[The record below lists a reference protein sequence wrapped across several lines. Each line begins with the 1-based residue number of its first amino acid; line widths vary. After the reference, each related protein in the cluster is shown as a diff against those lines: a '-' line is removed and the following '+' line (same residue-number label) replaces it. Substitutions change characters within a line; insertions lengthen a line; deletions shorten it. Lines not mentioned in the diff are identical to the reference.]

1 LAEKENVATVPVH
14 FEARLEGASLIA
26 ETVDPLPCHMS
37 AYDDFIEQ
45 LIGRLQVMRMHD
57 RKRNLNLFAEAV
69 KTVLGA
75 EMVYCYYRSKNGVLH
90 LYEAESNQAVHG
102 CSASVVHGVLEDAL
116 NSYSHDLSSTDRN
129 TEYSY

>member
-1 LAEKENVATVPVH
+1 MQAGLAFEQSSLAFAQPLHAHTGNWMALESLQNSICKLAEQENIAYESAP
-14 FEARLEGASLIA
+14 FDARLEGASLIA

-90 LYEAESNQAVHG
+90 LSLIHI
-102 CSASVVHGVLEDAL
+102 
-116 NSYSHDLSSTDRN
+116 
-129 TEYSY
+129 